1 MNLKSGIIILLLFAA
16 LAAKAQDIDQ
26 CVNSKLALEGITPSG
41 KCSDAT
47 FLRRTYLVLTSA
59 VPSVEETKAFLES
72 TDANKR
78 AKLVSKLLDSKGWI
92 DNMVLRWG
100 DMLRIKSEF
109 PSCIWP
115 NGVQAF
121 NRWLMVQFRDNVP
134 YDAFVKELLCST
146 GSNFRTAPVNL
157 FRINTKRTPKT
168 FCDDI
173 ALIFMGQRSHP
184 KEWEKFFTQV
194 YLKGTKEWKEE
205 ILCLDLDKPAPKNVY
220 LGGKETISCK
230 KRTDYRIDFAN
241 WLTSKDNRQFAAV
254 FVNRVWSWLMGT
266 GIVEPVDDFSNEN
279 LPSNP
284 ELLDCL
290 TTLFISNGYNVKE
303 LFRSILLSETYSRTC
318 RTNSS
323 NRSDQRLFSH
333 YIPHRLTGEQISDAI
348 SSITGNFDIFASRA
362 PEPFT
367 KYPKGTR
374 SIEIGDGTVTISEL
388 EVLGRPSRDV
398 SSASARA
405 RSYNYKQVIYL
416 LNSDHILQKVRK
428 NRALTPII
436 YNEKTTKEEI
446 VDYLYLSYLN
456 RHATDNEKK
465 TIVSLLPNAHVTTIC
480 EDVSIALLNSDE
492 FLFVH

>member
-1 MNLKSGIIILLLFAA
+1 MNLKSIILSILLFTGFTAE
-16 LAAKAQDIDQ
+16 AQTIDQ
-26 CVNSKLALEGITPSG
+26 CVNKKLASEGITPSQI
-41 KCSDAT
+41 CSDAT

-59 VPSVEETKAFLES
+59 VPSVSETKAFLES
-72 TDANKR
+72 TDVQKR
-78 AKLVSKLLDSKGWI
+78 EKLVSKLLDSKGWI

-115 NGVQAF
+115 NGVQAY
-121 NRWLMVQFRDNVP
+121 NRWLKVQFRENVP
-134 YDAFVKELLCST
+134 YDAFVRELLCST
-146 GSNFRTAPVNL
+146 GSNFRSAPVNL
-157 FRINTKRTPKT
+157 YRINTKRTPKT

-173 ALIFMGQRSHP
+173 ALIFMGQRTHP

-194 YLKGTKEWKEE
+194 YLKSTMEWKEE

-220 LGGKETISCK
+220 LGGKEAISCK
-230 KRTDYRIDFAN
+230 KRTDYRIDFAQ
-241 WLTSKDNRQFAAV
+241 WLTSKQNRQFAAV
-254 FVNRVWSWLMGT
+254 FVNRVWSWLMGW
-266 GIVEPVDDFSNEN
+266 GIVEPIDDFSAEN
-279 LPSNP
+279 KPSNP

-290 TTLFISNGYNVKE
+290 TTLFISSGYNVKE
-303 LFRSILLSETYSRTC
+303 LFRTILLSETYARTC
-318 RTNSS
+318 RTNQS
-323 NRSDQRLFSH
+323 NRSDNKFFSH
-333 YIPHRLTGEQISDAI
+333 YIPHRMTGEQISDAI

-405 RSYNYKQVIYL
+405 HSYNAKQVIYL
-416 LNSDHILQKVRK
+416 LNSDRILQKVRK
-428 NRALTPII
+428 NRSLTPII
-436 YNEKTTKEEI
+436 YNDKNTKEDI

-456 RHATDNEKK
+456 RHATEKEKK
-465 TIVSLLPNAHVTTIC
+465 TIVSLIPKAHVTTIC

-492 FLFVH
+492 FLFIH